1 MEIPK
6 LIADKENFTDYL
18 LRVPAELKHVPEDII
33 RTWFWYHNEQA
44 VEFSKFYDFTKWK
57 FTAKAFTNDQILEIR
72 HYDYYLKRLDDK
84 GGEFLKGR
92 MKGYD
97 TADFMRANGTFPEP
111 ILVVENGSKHK
122 HHHSIGDET
131 MLEPYHIIEG
141 QRRLGFIRAMI
152 RAGHPKLQA
161 SHRAWV
167 ATIED

>member
-1 MEIPK
+1 MEIPE
-6 LIADKENFTDYL
+6 LIDHKETFADYL
-18 LRVPAELKHVPEDII
+18 LRMPAELAHVPEDIV

-44 VEFSKFYDFTKWK
+44 VEFSSFYDFTKWK
-57 FTAKAFTNDQILEIR
+57 FKSKAFNNDQITDIK

-97 TADFMRANGTFPEP
+97 TADFMLANGTFPEP

-131 MLEPYHIIEG
+131 MLERYHIIEG